1 MMEWFTP
8 KQETWLFKVNPA
20 LKIIVF
26 FSVLLL
32 IFFKR
37 DLYFM
42 LILTA
47 CYGCL
52 LLLFSGYPLRKVLLL
67 LIPFVLSSFSS
78 ALGILLFGKGNEV
91 IWQWTLIKI
100 SNESVASAQII
111 ASKTLLIG
119 ILSLIFLLTTKP
131 VLLFYSLMQQL
142 KFPPKYMYSFMAAI
156 RLIPIIIDE
165 FQIRS
170 QAIKIRRVVFAKGF
184 KGIFDRLKLYIIPL
198 MAQSIRRAQR
208 IAVAMEAK
216 EFHIDRKRTYYY
228 QTPFSLNDVLL
239 CVLIGLTPVILIWFR
254 M

>member
-1 MMEWFTP
+1 TP

-20 LKIIVF
+20 LKFIVF
-26 FSVLLL
+26 FCVLLL

-37 DLYFM
+37 DMYFM
-42 LILTA
+42 LTLIA

-52 LLLFSGYPLRKVLLL
+52 LFVFSGYPLRKVLLL
-67 LIPFVLSSFSS
+67 LIPFILSSLSF

-100 SNESVASAQII
+100 SHESVASAQII

-119 ILSLIFLLTTKP
+119 ILSLTFLLTTKP

-165 FQIRS
+165 
-170 QAIKIRRVVFAKGF
+170 
-184 KGIFDRLKLYIIPL
+184 
-198 MAQSIRRAQR
+198 
-208 IAVAMEAK
+208 
-216 EFHIDRKRTYYY
+216 
-228 QTPFSLNDVLL
+228 
-239 CVLIGLTPVILIWFR
+239 
-254 M
+254 